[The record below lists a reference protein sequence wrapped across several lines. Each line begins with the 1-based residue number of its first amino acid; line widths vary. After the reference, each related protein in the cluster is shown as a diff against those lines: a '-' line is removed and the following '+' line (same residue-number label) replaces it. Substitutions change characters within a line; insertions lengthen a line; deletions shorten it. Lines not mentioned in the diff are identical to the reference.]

1 MLVYFEELPLAG
13 RDFVWQL
20 LTLDEDCGCEPDGP
34 LEARCHVQPAGPGRA
49 TIEGRLSGT
58 VLLQCD
64 RCLRAY
70 PFRLDAPFL
79 VRAVAPGVTG
89 KGIPADAAAPICE
102 ASDLDLIELD
112 SPCVELE
119 ALMREQLLLSLP
131 EKRLCRDSCAGLCPY
146 CGASRDD
153 QPCDCGQK
161 NTVSAFA
168 ALAGPRLGK
177 TKNK

>member
-64 RCLRAY
+64 RCLRTY

-79 VRAVAPGVTG
+79 VRAVAPGVSATAFLRMPLRRFS
-89 KGIPADAAAPICE
+89 KH
-102 ASDLDLIELD
+102 LIW
-112 SPCVELE
+112 
-119 ALMREQLLLSLP
+119 
-131 EKRLCRDSCAGLCPY
+131 
-146 CGASRDD
+146 
-153 QPCDCGQK
+153 
-161 NTVSAFA
+161 T
-168 ALAGPRLGK
+168 
-177 TKNK
+177 

>member
-64 RCLRAY
+64 RCLRTY
-70 PFRLDAPFL
+70 PFQLDAVKKSHRTPL
-79 VRAVAPGVTG
+79 KMTISVKPALSMSTNSKIGRAHV
-89 KGIPADAAAPICE
+89 
-102 ASDLDLIELD
+102 
-112 SPCVELE
+112 
-119 ALMREQLLLSLP
+119 
-131 EKRLCRDSCAGLCPY
+131 
-146 CGASRDD
+146 
-153 QPCDCGQK
+153 
-161 NTVSAFA
+161 
-168 ALAGPRLGK
+168 
-177 TKNK
+177 